1 MDIISRIAG
10 FGKDTKSLIE
20 FEEHS
25 DPGDS
30 GMGKMR
36 KLPKMDLWQ
45 FFSRGFNCYPIRTR
59 YWAREPRQ
67 IRQSLFHDDLWVCSF
82 II

>member
-36 KLPKMDLWQ
+36 NLPKMDLWQ
-45 FFSRGFNCYPIRTR
+45 IFSRGVNFSPTKRVLG
-59 YWAREPRQ
+59 REPRQ
-67 IRQSLFHDDLWVCSF
+67 VCQSLLHDDLWVCSF